1 MVRHE
6 ILTANKKRKL
16 DHGAQTTTTNA
27 KAVVEREKRIGDF
40 SLQLSCRI
48 LREALTSLTHFE
60 SSIAE
65 YYSYR

>member
-27 KAVVEREKRIGDF
+27 KAVVERAKKDRRF
-40 SLQLSCRI
+40 F
-48 LREALTSLTHFE
+48 TSTFM
-60 SSIAE
+60 
-65 YYSYR
+65 